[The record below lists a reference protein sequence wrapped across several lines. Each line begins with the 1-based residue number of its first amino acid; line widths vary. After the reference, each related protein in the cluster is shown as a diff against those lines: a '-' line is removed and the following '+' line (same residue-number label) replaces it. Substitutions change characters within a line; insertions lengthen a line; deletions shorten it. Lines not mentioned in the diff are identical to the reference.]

1 MSALDTGSIPLPR
14 RLQDGLQ
21 RIAAVLRADE
31 WGVTEGLGLNPTQLH
46 LLTYLAGRGAGGM
59 RVKAIAAHLGVSQ
72 PTATDSIAALERK
85 GLIEK
90 RPDPADARA
99 VAVRATA
106 AGRNLVRLAGRAVTL
121 TGQAL
126 EGLAEADQ
134 AALLVLIVKVIRALQ
149 QAGAVP
155 VQRSCVGCAHFRPHV
170 HRDGRRPH
178 HCAFVDAA
186 FGDRDLRLDC
196 HDHALAEVAAEQA
209 NWEVFARPP
218 GPALRGRP

>member
-1 MSALDTGSIPLPR
+1 MSALEAGSVPLPR

-46 LLTYLAGRGAGGM
+46 LLTYLAGRGAAGM

-126 EGLAEADQ
+126 AGLNEADQ
-134 AALLVLIVKVIRALQ
+134 AGLLVLIVKVIRALQ

-155 VQRSCVGCAHFRPHV
+155 VQRSCVGCRYFRANV
-170 HRDGRRPH
+170 HRDQARPH

-196 HDHALAEVAAEQA
+196 AEHAPADEAAERA
-209 NWEVFARPP
+209 NWAAFAGRP
-218 GPALRGRP
+218 GPELRGRP